1 MKCLI
6 PLFVA
11 LLVLMACNDSTS
23 QSVSTPDTITAKIG
37 LLQSFGD
44 DKVIYINQNEVATII
59 SKSGQVLVKTDLRNA
74 ASIPDRHEWKSSIP
88 KHSNDTLYANAV
100 FVDDMM
106 YYSYH
111 VEKGKTY
118 GLKPYLGLWAKYV
131 DLPCQ
136 SGWIGDVSNPKYYS
150 CTGKVKISLAIWE
163 RVVDEDYLGMTIVVY

>member
-6 PLFVA
+6 PLFFA
-11 LLVLMACNDSTS
+11 LLVLMACNDSTN

-44 DKVIYINQNEVATII
+44 DKVIYIDQNEVATII

-74 ASIPDRHEWKSSIP
+74 TPIPERHKWKSSIP
-88 KHSNDTLYANAV
+88 RHSNDTLYASAV

-111 VEKGKTY
+111 VEKGRKY
-118 GLKPYLGLWAKYV
+118 NLKPYLGLRAEYV

-136 SGWIGDVSNPKYYS
+136 SGWIGDVDDSKYYS
-150 CTGKVKISLAIWE
+150 CSGKVKISLAIWQ
-163 RVVDEDYLGMTIVVY
+163 RVVDEDYLGMSIRE